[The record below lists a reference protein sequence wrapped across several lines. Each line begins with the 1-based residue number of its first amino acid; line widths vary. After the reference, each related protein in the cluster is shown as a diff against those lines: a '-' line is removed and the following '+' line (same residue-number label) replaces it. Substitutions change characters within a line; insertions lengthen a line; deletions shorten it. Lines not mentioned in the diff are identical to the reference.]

1 MNIEERTTNRYE
13 LSLLVR
19 GILKRLG
26 NLEDNVSSG
35 SQSSSDTSWQR
46 RIISFDN
53 NPTLLNISLMPQ
65 TEYVLQDALVNGK
78 TLNID
83 IASNSSV
90 NNKMLAYRV
99 VVTTGSTVGTLSF
112 NFNGSSS
119 NILWKGNQIPNL
131 ETNTIHRFRIVQYPT
146 HLFLELE

>member
-1 MNIEERTTNRYE
+1 MNIEERTINRYE
-13 LSLLVR
+13 LSSLVR

-26 NLEDNVSSG
+26 NIEDNIGSG
-35 SQSSSDTSWQR
+35 SQSNSDTSWQR

-65 TEYVLQDALVNGK
+65 TEYVLQDGLVSGK

-112 NFNGSSS
+112 HFNGGSS

>member
-46 RIISFDN
+46 RIISFNN
-53 NPTLLNISLMPQ
+53 NPILLNISLMPQ
-65 TEYVLQDALVNGK
+65 TEYVLQDELVSGK
-78 TLNID
+78 TLNVD
-83 IASNSSV
+83 IASNSSI
-90 NNKMLAYRV
+90 NNKMLVYRV

-119 NILWKGNQIPNL
+119 NILWKGNQVPNL

>member
-19 GILKRLG
+19 GILRRLG

-35 SQSSSDTSWQR
+35 SQNSSDTSWQR

-90 NNKMLAYRV
+90 NNKMLVYRV

>member
-1 MNIEERTTNRYE
+1 MNIEERTINRYE
-13 LSLLVR
+13 LSSLVR

-26 NLEDNVSSG
+26 NIEDNIGSS
-35 SQSSSDTSWQR
+35 SQSNSDTSWQR
-46 RIISFDN
+46 RVISFDN

-65 TEYVLQDALVNGK
+65 TEYVLQDELVNGK

-99 VVTTGSTVGTLSF
+99 VVTTGNTVGTLSF

-131 ETNTIHRFRIVQYPT
+131 ETNTIHRFRVVQYPT